1 MKDYIIIIILFMLCY
16 FDPEAMVYNNK
27 IYLL

>member
-1 MKDYIIIIILFMLCY
+1 MKDIIIIILFMLCC